1 MVTDQLLERM
11 LRMTSRLRGATVF
24 TFCYNSWLPQKQGNT
39 FKWVLILLLGWFY
52 KSCCGSCL
60 FHNRAFFFVCLILV
74 ASCSRIMFLF
84 HCICFFNVVSRSH
97 CRKTNLHVTS
107 SSVYPICVCITQL
120 IYPGGVIIYLI
131 YIQHIEYSRYCVICS
146 FGRYTS
152 GNKHRHNYTTN
163 TTNQS

>member
-11 LRMTSRLRGATVF
+11 LRMTSRLRGATVL

-39 FKWVLILLLGWFY
+39 FKWVLILLLGWLY

-84 HCICFFNVVSRSH
+84 HCICFFKCSFPESLQEDKLTCNEF
-97 CRKTNLHVTS
+97 
-107 SSVYPICVCITQL
+107 ICVPNMCMYNTVDL
-120 IYPGGVIIYLI
+120 SGRGSYI
-131 YIQHIEYSRYCVICS
+131 YI
-146 FGRYTS
+146 
-152 GNKHRHNYTTN
+152 
-163 TTNQS
+163 